1 MKHQFFIGLII
12 GIVVGSFSVYLW
24 SILRISK
31 KRIPLPAIKP
41 GTALARVID
50 GGRDEQSS
58 L

>member
-1 MKHQFFIGLII
+1 MNHQFFIGLII

-31 KRIPLPAIKP
+31 KRIPAIKP
-41 GTALARVID
+41 GSAMARVIE